1 VFDELAIGPRVKK
14 SKMFLQLHLFR
25 L

>member
-14 SKMFLQLHLFR
+14 SKIFLQLHLFR